1 MLKWYAHLPV
11 RKRVG
16 ILAILLGILA
26 IFADNPYNRAT
37 TRVNLKELSLTASET
52 VNKVTVN
59 ELADWIIQG
68 KFDYRLID
76 LRDEKAYSK
85 YHIPTSENI
94 PVESLLDSDLMRN
107 EKIVLY
113 SDDETVASQAWFIL
127 RADDYH
133 GVYILKGGLD
143 AWKNEI
149 LFPAP
154 PSNPTKE
161 QLAEFEKRKEISK
174 YFGGKP
180 RIASEEK
187 SSQIKEP
194 EMITAPPK
202 ITITKKR
209 KKKVR
214 EGC

>member
-26 IFADNPYNRAT
+26 IFAGNPYNRAT

-52 VNKVTVN
+52 VNKVTVSD
-59 ELADWIIQG
+59 LADWIIKG
-68 KFDYRLID
+68 NLDYRLVD
-76 LRDEKAYSK
+76 LRNEKAYSK
-85 YHIPTSENI
+85 YHIPTAENI

-107 EKIVLY
+107 EKIILY
-113 SDDETVASQAWFIL
+113 SDDETIASQALFIL
-127 RADDYH
+127 KADDYR

-143 AWKNEI
+143 AWKNEV

-154 PSNPTKE
+154 PVNPTKE
-161 QLAEFEKRKEISK
+161 QLAEFEKKKGISK
-174 YFGGKP
+174 FFGGQP
-180 RIASEEK
+180 RIASEQT
-187 SSQIKEP
+187 SSQMKEP
-194 EMITAPPK
+194 EIISAPPK

-209 KKKVR
+209 KKKAR